1 MILKI
6 GGLVP
11 LFFYMVNKTMTSTW
25 ALPTIIN
32 QYSEE
37 GAEDA
42 HISWNDVN
50 EFSSLKNLDG
60 KFIKTTADLVHI
72 AREPRHDIT
81 QKTYFLRITGF
92 NFDNLPTVLS
102 GIEVKLTMNRFGRI
116 TDDTVQLCINN
127 NLVGDNQA
135 TLDLNPIKIYGSQTD
150 IWRSTLTISDVQNS
164 SFGITLRFKSHPR
177 WPHKSSAMIDSVQV
191 RVY

>member
-1 MILKI
+1 
-6 GGLVP
+6 
-11 LFFYMVNKTMTSTW
+11 MVNKSMTSNW
-25 ALPTIIN
+25 ALPTNII

-37 GAEDA
+37 GAGDA
-42 HISWNDVN
+42 HVSWQEVN
-50 EFSSLKNLDG
+50 GFSSLKSDDG
-60 KFIKTTADLVHI
+60 KSIKTSSDLVHI

-92 NFDNLPTVLS
+92 DFVNLPAVLS
-102 GIEVKLTMNRFGRI
+102 GIEMKLTMNRFGRI

-127 NLVGDNQA
+127 TLVGENMA
-135 TLDLNPIKIYGSQTD
+135 TLDLNPIKIYGSRAD
-150 IWRSTLTISDVQNS
+150 MWDSNLTISDVLNS

>member
-1 MILKI
+1 
-6 GGLVP
+6 
-11 LFFYMVNKTMTSTW
+11 MVNKSMTSNW
-25 ALPTIIN
+25 ALPTIIT
-32 QYSEE
+32 QYAEE

-42 HISWNDVN
+42 HISWNDIN
-50 EFSSLKNLDG
+50 GFSSLKNLDG
-60 KFIKTTADLVHI
+60 KFIKTTSDLVHI

-92 NFDNLPTVLS
+92 NFINLPAVVS
-102 GIEVKLTMNRFGRI
+102 GIEMKLTMNRFGRI
-116 TDDTVQLCINN
+116 TDDTVQLCIDNN
-127 NLVGDNQA
+127 VIGDNQA
-135 TLDLNPIKIYGSQTD
+135 TLDLNPIKTYGSQTSV
-150 IWRSTLTISDVQNS
+150 WGSNLTISDVQNS